1 VNIKGKRAQHFTWES
16 KETPTIPLKKF
27 TSFLQQKKGEKDGGN
42 KPKESKDERIPT
54 QCGDGPLNLSVAAF
68 LVNPRSRT
76 EILDGKQ
83 KLIEV
88 SRYRE
93 WQVAIVITQSLF
105 PIRNR
110 KFSTPKTE
118 TDRETEG
125 KRKQQQQQKSRA
137 ES

>member
-27 TSFLQQKKGEKDGGN
+27 RSFLQPKKGEKDGGK

-68 LVNPRSRT
+68 LVNSRSRT

-93 WQVAIVITQSLF
+93 WQVAISITQSFF
-105 PIRNR
+105 PIWNR

-118 TDRETEG
+118 RDRGKKKTTSTTTEE
-125 KRKQQQQQKSRA
+125 QS
-137 ES
+137 

>member
-1 VNIKGKRAQHFTWES
+1 VNA
-16 KETPTIPLKKF
+16 
-27 TSFLQQKKGEKDGGN
+27 
-42 KPKESKDERIPT
+42 
-54 QCGDGPLNLSVAAF
+54 
-68 LVNPRSRT
+68 RSRT

-93 WQVAIVITQSLF
+93 WQVAIVIRQSFF

-110 KFSTPKTE
+110 KFRTPKTE
-118 TDRETEG
+118 TDRETEE